1 MAVTGTTEQLGKPWR
16 RRGATVFA
24 LACCVGM
31 IAFMAWVLLREIEDV
46 STANS
51 DNLQWSLAQAD
62 VEFLRFELA
71 MQRAL
76 DDPLQVDQVR
86 RRFDI
91 FYSRMDTIENG
102 LVFRELRRDPT
113 YDEPRAVVRT
123 FLQDTIPLIDGDDA
137 TLIAALPDLSERALA
152 VSDEVRRFSLG
163 GLAAFAEVSDA
174 RREDLVRT
182 LILLAIVLA
191 ALLGGL
197 VLVALAMFRLSQLA
211 IRRSDEV
218 RRTSARMRTIVE
230 TSQDAIIVANRRG
243 EILEFNPAAETIFE
257 VSRADALG
265 QRVAE
270 LVLPERSRTKAR
282 DTYFRFMNDGAR
294 DSGEALHLE
303 VTAKTQGGREFPAE
317 VAVNH
322 AEDASGGQVHVIYMR
337 DISRRR
343 AAENDL
349 TEARDRALAGERA
362 KAEFLAVMS
371 HEMRTP
377 LNGLLGSMQ
386 LMRDQSVS
394 DRQQEL
400 LNRMEFSGR
409 LLLSLV
415 NDVLDLAKYE
425 AGRIDIVR
433 KPFSVPRLLDGVI
446 ETTAPLATKN
456 GNALDWR
463 WEGTPVDGAV
473 GDPRRLRQVL
483 LNLVGNAVKFT
494 RAGSVEIEVEVIGA
508 SDPQLEFRVI
518 DSGVGIAHED
528 LDRIFRDFETLD
540 SSYARQAGGTG
551 LGLGI
556 ARRFAMLMGGEIGVE
571 SEPGEGSLFWLRLPF
586 ESADLSEGTPS
597 DAETAPSPA
606 IRPLDILLV
615 EDNEINRLVAREFLE
630 ADGHTVTE
638 AVNGRAGVEWANA
651 RRFDAIL
658 MDVSMPVMDGPE
670 AARTIRSGNGPS
682 KTTPII
688 AVTAHALPEEIAA
701 FRKAGMPHCVSKPL
715 DRNVLQKTLAEVAGG
730 APVAADPAV
739 PLADKPSDAPLIE
752 AENLE
757 RFRGG
762 SAVALLDRSVAEI
775 NWDIDRIAEGA
786 LAPADLQ
793 QVVHKCAG
801 TCGVF
806 GFTALRRALAAVE
819 TDLKRGAPVAPDRL
833 HALSALWDK
842 TRDTLEDWRVAQ
854 P

>member
-1 MAVTGTTEQLGKPWR
+1 MAVTGTTEQLGRPWR

-24 LACCVGM
+24 LACCIGM
-31 IAFMAWVLLREIEDV
+31 IAFMAWVLLREIEEV

-71 MQRAL
+71 MQRAQV
-76 DDPLQVDQVR
+76 DPTRVDQVR

-102 LVFRELRRDPT
+102 IVFRALRRDPT
-113 YDEPRAVVRT
+113 YDEPRAIVRA
-123 FLQDTIPLIDGDDA
+123 FLQDAIPLIDGDDK
-137 TLIAALPDLSERALA
+137 TLIAALPDLSERAQA
-152 VSDEVRRFSLG
+152 VSDEVRRFSLA

-182 LILLAIVLA
+182 LILLAIVLG

-197 VLVALAMFRLSQLA
+197 VLVALAMFRLSQIA

-230 TSQDAIIVANRRG
+230 TSQDAIIVANTRG
-243 EILEFNPAAETIFE
+243 LILEFNPAAQEIFE
-257 VSRADALG
+257 IPREEALG
-265 QRVAE
+265 ERLAE
-270 LVLPERSRTKAR
+270 LVLPERSRSKAR
-282 DTYFRFMNDGAR
+282 DTYFRFMNDGSR
-294 DSGEALHLE
+294 DGTGALQFE
-303 VTAKTQGGREFPAE
+303 VTAKTRGGREFPAE

-322 AEDASGGQVHVIYMR
+322 AEDASGRQVHVVYMR

-343 AAENDL
+343 AAENNL

-386 LMRDQSVS
+386 LMRDQDVS

-400 LNRMEFSGR
+400 LSRMEFSGR

-433 KPFSVPRLLDGVI
+433 KPYSVPRLLDGVI
-446 ETTAPLATKN
+446 ETTAPLASKN
-456 GNALDWR
+456 GNVLEWR
-463 WEGTPVDGAV
+463 WEGTPAEGAV

-494 RAGSVEIEVEVIGA
+494 RSGTVEIEAEVVGTA
-508 SDPQLEFRVI
+508 DPQLEFRVI
-518 DSGVGIAHED
+518 DSGVGIASED

-556 ARRFAMLMGGEIGVE
+556 ARRFAKLMGGEIGVE

-586 ESADLSEGTPS
+586 EPVDLSEPEQTGTK
-597 DAETAPSPA
+597 AEPAPS

-615 EDNEINRLVAREFLE
+615 EDNEINRLVAREILE
-630 ADGHTVTE
+630 ADGHSVTE

-670 AARTIRSGNGPS
+670 AARTIRSGTGPS
-682 KTTPII
+682 AATPII
-688 AVTAHALPEEIAA
+688 AVTAHALPEEIAE

-715 DRNVLQKTLAEVAGG
+715 DRNVLQQTLAEVAG
-730 APVAADPAV
+730 AAPPVAEPVAAVAPEAKDDP
-739 PLADKPSDAPLIE
+739 LLD
-752 AENLE
+752 AENLA
-757 RFRGG
+757 RFASGKSTG
-762 SAVALLDRSVAEI
+762 LLDRSVAEI
-775 NWDIDRIAEGA
+775 NWDIDRIAEA
-786 LAPADLQ
+786 TLAPTDLQ

-806 GFTALRRALAAVE
+806 GFTALRSALAAVE
-819 TDLKRGAPVAPDRL
+819 TDLKRETAVEPERL
-833 HALSALWDK
+833 AALAVLWEETREALQ
-842 TRDTLEDWRVAQ
+842 DWRAAQ